1 MKKNDALIHLRV
13 PADKKNLWVRESQNV
28 GMRLTEWITK
38 AVELYIDEQHTKKL
52 KNNNQL

>member
-1 MKKNDALIHLRV
+1 MQKNDAIIHLRV

-38 AVELYIDEQHTKKL
+38 AVELYINRQSKNI

>member
-13 PADKKNLWVRESQNV
+13 PANTKNLWVRTSQNV

-38 AVELYIDEQHTKKL
+38 AVELYIDKQSKNL
-52 KNNNQL
+52 KNNNQ

>member
-1 MKKNDALIHLRV
+1 MQKNDALIHLRV

-38 AVELYIDEQHTKKL
+38 AVELYINRQHTKNL